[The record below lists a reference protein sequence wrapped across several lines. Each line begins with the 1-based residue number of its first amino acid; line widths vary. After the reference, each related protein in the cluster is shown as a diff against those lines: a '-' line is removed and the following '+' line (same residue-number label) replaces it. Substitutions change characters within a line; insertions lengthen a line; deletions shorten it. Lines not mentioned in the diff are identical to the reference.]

1 MKIDTKSVREGS
13 KVGDRVWICHYLKP
27 NLDKKPLRTVPPTY
41 VVIRSINDLPQGKRI
56 YYSETFFSPINKNGS
71 ISTQVISPVDNTG
84 FRSFC
89 GNELFIFD
97 NEQECIEEW
106 NKQLKDCQERI
117 NIKMSNILN
126 DLRVEFNN
134 LDKMKR

>member
-1 MKIDTKSVREGS
+1 LRPD
-13 KVGDRVWICHYLKP
+13 L
-27 NLDKKPLRTVPPTY
+27 NKKPLRNISPTY
-41 VVIRSINDLPQGKRI
+41 VIVRPVSELPKGKRI
-56 YYSETFFSPINKNGS
+56 YYSETFFSPINKNGT
-71 ISTQVISPVDNTG
+71 ISTQIISAVDNTG
-84 FRSFC
+84 FRSYC

-106 NKQLKDCQERI
+106 NRQLSECQERI